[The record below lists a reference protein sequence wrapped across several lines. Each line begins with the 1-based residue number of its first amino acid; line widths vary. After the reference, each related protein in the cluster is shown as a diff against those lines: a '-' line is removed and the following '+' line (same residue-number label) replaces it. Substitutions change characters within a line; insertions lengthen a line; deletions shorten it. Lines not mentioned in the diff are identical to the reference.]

1 MGFIEIVQ
9 ILPGNRSTS
18 IGNPL
23 GGHTARC
30 PRVSSSRVMRR
41 ATSLVSSMLWWNS
54 PLATERAGAVHLVVR
69 MLGRDGED
77 FSFVN
82 LKGEMTEVE
91 AWIESEIGLD
101 YLWPGNVRELEQCV
115 RNVLVRGSYRPLQ
128 LGKSKGTAIE
138 PW

>member
-54 PLATERAGAVHLVVR
+54 PLATERAGARTLPRFIFTTNAIAVR
-69 MLGRDGED
+69 APGSSSSISARCAAMSSRSTDASPTSSAPDRKASARISSAAAGIFSGRAALSG
-77 FSFVN
+77 
-82 LKGEMTEVE
+82 
-91 AWIESEIGLD
+91 
-101 YLWPGNVRELEQCV
+101 
-115 RNVLVRGSYRPLQ
+115 
-128 LGKSKGTAIE
+128 
-138 PW
+138 